1 MSKTTVGQIG
11 LDLTLNG
18 RGFDKQINS
27 ITSKSTANMENS
39 FGKTFTKIGKM
50 AAAAFSVAAIGKFA
64 ASCLSLGSDLAEVQ
78 NVVDV
83 AFPKMNGQVNDFAKN
98 AITQFGLSETVAKRM
113 VGTYGSM
120 AQAFKFTEKE
130 AADMATTLTGLAG
143 DVASFYN
150 IDGDLAYT
158 KLKSVFSGE
167 TETLKDLGI
176 VMTQTA
182 LDEYALSKGINKA
195 TAAMTEQEK
204 VMLRYQFVQDQLKF
218 ATGDFAR
225 TQDSWANQTRILTLR
240 WESFKASIGK
250 GLIALFSP
258 IIKGINWV
266 LANLQVLADSFGSL
280 MEMLTGYSGD
290 SGGGALADATED
302 VGAVGTAADDAG
314 DAVGSVGDGAS
325 KAAKKIQ
332 KAFAKVDTI
341 NKLTFGSDDG
351 DSGSSGSGGSSG
363 GSSEGSVADAVDFP
377 KATKQASIFDGMLDG
392 IIREFERLSSIFT
405 KGFTLGFGD
414 SYKEIERLKDYIA
427 SIGDSVVE
435 IFTDKK
441 VLSSM
446 RSMVDSF
453 YFLWGTSVGGIAS
466 VGTTIATLL
475 VGSVS
480 TFLERNVNRIKGH
493 LITMFDIRTDIN
505 GIIAQFNIALAEIV
519 RVFASP
525 TAVSIGSNLI
535 QIIVNSAMGMTQL
548 LAKLG
553 RDILDAI
560 LTPITANKDL
570 IKKTLQGM
578 LKPIET
584 VTSAIAKFVDN
595 TFKKIGETYDQYVQ
609 PTYIKI
615 RDALTSILGTIMEKY
630 NEYIKPVID
639 YIAEDFSKI
648 LNEYIQPV
656 VNKLIEFAG
665 QLAEFVG
672 TIVEMLTP
680 VVEFLVGMFA
690 PILASVISKAWDILS
705 GFVKF
710 VAEVAEK
717 LISFFTGVM
726 EFLNNVFSGD
736 WEAVWQG
743 IKDFFGDIGQGIKD
757 TAESFINDVSSFITN
772 TIHDIQSTWE
782 NVWEGVGDFFGD
794 TWEGITKGVDTAIKK
809 VKDTIKD
816 VLGTIKGIWE
826 DMWGGLK
833 TFVSSTWDKIL
844 GIFTKGG
851 KIFDGIVGGIGDVFK
866 SIVNTILGGINKVIA
881 VPFNTINGLLN
892 TIRNIDLPVVGK
904 PFKGLWSQNPLPVPQ
919 IPALAQGGF
928 VKANQPQL
936 VMIGDN
942 RHQGEVVAPENKLR
956 ELADQAIAGASKG
969 SDSSMLKEII
979 QLLKQLIILISS
991 LKLECEVDRKGLLI
1005 SLKEAEKELAMIGG

>member
-27 ITSKSTANMENS
+27 ITNKSTANMENS
-39 FGKTFTKIGKM
+39 FGKTFGRIGKM
-50 AAAAFSVAAIGKFA
+50 AAAAFSIAAIGKFA

-83 AFPKMNGQVNDFAKN
+83 AFPKMNGQVNNFAKN

-130 AADMATTLTGLAG
+130 AAEMATTLTGLAG

-182 LDEYALSKGINKA
+182 LDEYALSQGINKS

-240 WESFKASIGK
+240 WDSFKASIGK

-266 LANLQVLADSFGSL
+266 LANLQVLADSFGNL

-351 DSGSSGSGGSSG
+351 DSGSSGSGGSGG

-377 KATKQASIFDGMLDG
+377 KATKQASIFDGMLNG
-392 IIREFERLSSIFT
+392 IIKEFERLSSLFIA
-405 KGFTLGFGD
+405 GFNFGFGD
-414 SYKEIERLKDYIA
+414 SYKDLERLKKYIY
-427 SIGDSVVE
+427 SIGDSLVE
-435 IFTDKK
+435 IFTNEK
-441 VLSSM
+441 VLSSI
-446 RSMVDSF
+446 RNWADSF
-453 YFLWGTSVGGIAS
+453 YYGLGTGVGAVAS
-466 VGTTIATLL
+466 IGTTIATLF
-475 VGSVS
+475 VGSIS
-480 TFLERNVNRIKGH
+480 TYLERNIPRIQGFISNMFNIQADTNRILAGFYMT
-493 LITMFDIRTDIN
+493 IADI
-505 GIIAQFNIALAEIV
+505 A

-525 TAVSIGSNLI
+525 TAISIGANLI
-535 QIIVNSAMGMTQL
+535 QSIVNGAMGYMELFQ
-548 LAKLG
+548 KLG
-553 RDILDAI
+553 RDILST
-560 LTPITANKDL
+560 LVGPIVENKGL
-570 IKKTLQGM
+570 IKTTLEGM
-578 LKPIET
+578 LKPIEK
-584 VTSAIAKFVDN
+584 VTGSIAKYVDN
-595 TFKKIGETYDQYVQ
+595 SFKKIHETYDQYVK
-609 PTYIKI
+609 PAFDKIKES
-615 RDALTSILGTIMEKY
+615 LTSILKVILEKY

-656 VNKLIEFAG
+656 VNKLIEFVG
-665 QLAEFVG
+665 QLAEFIRTMVAF
-672 TIVEMLTP
+672 LTP
-680 VVEFLVGMFA
+680 IVEFLVGVFA
-690 PILASVISKAWDILS
+690 PIVATVFQTAWNILS
-705 GFVKF
+705 DFVKF
-710 VAEVAEK
+710 VATVANG
-717 LISFFTGVM
+717 IITFFSGVLT
-726 EFLNNVFSGD
+726 FLNAVFSGD
-736 WEAVWQG
+736 WSAVWQG
-743 IKDFFGDIGQGIKD
+743 ISDFFGGIWQGIKD
-757 TAESFINDVSSFITN
+757 TADEIIKNVSEFITN
-772 TIHDIQSTWE
+772 TIKNIQVIWNTVWNGIGTFFSNIWKGINDGIGTAAGRLKSTIE
-782 NVWEGVGDFFGD
+782 
-794 TWEGITKGVDTAIKK
+794 T
-809 VKDTIKD
+809 
-816 VLGTIKGIWE
+816 VLNTIKGVWE
-826 DMWGGLK
+826 TMWNGLK
-833 TFVSSTWDKIL
+833 SFVSNTWNFII
-844 GIFTKGG
+844 GIFNKGG
-851 KIFDGIVGGIGDVFK
+851 KIFDGIVGGIADVFK
-866 SIVNTILGGINKVIA
+866 SIVNTILSGINKVIA
-881 VPFNTINGLLN
+881 APFKTINGLLN
-892 TIRNIDLPVVGK
+892 TIRNFDVPVVGK
-904 PFKGLWSQNPLPVPQ
+904 VFKGLWGSNPLPIPQ
-919 IPALAQGGF
+919 IPALAQGGY

-936 VMIGDN
+936 AMIGDN

-969 SDSSMLKEII
+969 SDSGMLKEII